1 MAEKIVTPKTYLLVY
16 VTLLLCTALTVG
28 ISRLDISE
36 DWHTVFGLSIAVVK
50 ATLVIL
56 FFMHVLYS
64 TRLTWVVAL
73 SGLLWL
79 AILIGYTMTDYLTRG
94 WNPIGGDK

>member
-1 MAEKIVTPKTYLLVY
+1 MAEKIVQPKTYLIVY
-16 VTLLLCTALTVG
+16 VTLLVCTALTVG
-28 ISRLDISE
+28 LSRLPVSE
-36 DWHTVFGLSIAVVK
+36 DWHTIFGLTIAAVK
-50 ATLVIL
+50 ASLVIL

-79 AILIGYTMTDYLTRG
+79 AILIFYTLTDYLTRG
-94 WNPIGGDK
+94 WNPLVDR